1 MSALAERW
9 NLDAKRFFWLYG
21 DKDLAPER
29 VAYDDTTGL
38 WNVHGYSEALHV
50 LNNPQLFSSET
61 GRLIPE
67 RSEFDEGTITQL
79 DPPRHTALRKLVSH
93 AFTPGAIN
101 ALEPRI
107 HAIVDGLLTKAEGQR
122 GFDLVADFAYPLP
135 ITVITELL
143 GVPAADHALINGWV
157 DRMLSG
163 TTEFSLLE
171 RDSLGSEIETVVEQA
186 RHLTDYLRD
195 LAKERRTNPRNDLVT
210 GLVEAEVDG
219 ERLTENEIAN
229 FANAMLVAG
238 HVTTTLL
245 IGSTVLC
252 LDAYPEADRAVRTDR
267 GLVPPLLEESLRY
280 FAPIASMVR
289 VTNTETELGG
299 AVIGPDQ
306 MVAVWIPTVNRDEQV
321 FTDPYTF
328 DPAREPNPHLS
339 FGRGVHFC
347 IGAALARRESRVAMN
362 ALFDRFPRLR
372 CDPQDPPTFM
382 TSPNLNG
389 VTRLPVIAG

>member
-9 NLDAKRFFWLYG
+9 NLDEQRFFWMYG
-21 DKDLAPER
+21 DKKPAPER
-29 VAYDDTTGL
+29 VAYDEKTGL
-38 WNVHGYSEALHV
+38 WSVHGYSEALHV

-93 AFTPGAIN
+93 AFTPGAISE
-101 ALEPRI
+101 LEPRI
-107 HAIVDGLLTKAEGQR
+107 HAIVEDLLAKVDGQKS
-122 GFDLVADFAYPLP
+122 FDLVAEFAYPLP

-143 GVPAADHALINGWV
+143 GVPVSDHALINGWV
-157 DRMLSG
+157 DKMLSG

-171 RDSLGSEIETVVEQA
+171 RDDLDSEIVDVMDQA
-186 RHLTDYLRD
+186 RHLTDYLRG
-195 LAKERRTNPRNDLVT
+195 LAKERRISPRDDLIT
-210 GLVEAEVDG
+210 RLVEAEVDG

-252 LDAYPEADRAVRTDR
+252 LDAYPEADRAVRADR
-267 GLVPPLLEESLRY
+267 ALVPTLLEESLRY

-289 VTNTETELGG
+289 VTNSEVELCG
-299 AVIGPDQ
+299 ATIGPDQ
-306 MVAVWIPTVNRDEQV
+306 MVGVWIPTANRDERV
-321 FTDPYTF
+321 FTDPHTF
-328 DPAREPNPHLS
+328 DPAREPNPHLA

-347 IGAALARRESRVAMN
+347 IGAAMARRESRIAMN
-362 ALFDRFPRLR
+362 ALFDRFPELR
-372 CDPQDPPTFM
+372 SDPHDTPTFM

-389 VTRLPVIAG
+389 VTRLPVIVG